1 MREGICNYFAVCFIK
16 KGLFDT
22 YKDRKKRRVQAVK
35 EESGEK
41 KRGNT
46 FQMQSWKPRQPPRV
60 VLQSDLRS
68 TPSPNQEVLWPRS
81 WKMSSFHQ
89 TDSQFLHELLLD
101 I

>member
-68 TPSPNQEVLWPRS
+68 TPSPKPRGSVAPLVENVKFSPNRFSVLARAV
-81 WKMSSFHQ
+81 
-89 TDSQFLHELLLD
+89 T
-101 I
+101 